1 MTYAANGKQYVVIAA
16 GGHGKFLT
24 KMGDYIVAYALSK

>member
-1 MTYAANGKQYVVIAA
+1 MTYSVKGKQYVVIAA

-24 KMGDYIVAYALSK
+24 KMGDYLVAYSLK